1 MTDDLGVSTVREH
14 ERLDVRAILE
24 RNDLADE
31 DTVVALIVRGN
42 GSAPEVR
49 RATLEERGAHPSA
62 SSAAAK
68 DSSTI

>member
-1 MTDDLGVSTVREH
+1 MTNDLGVSTVREN

-42 GSAPEVR
+42 GSALEAR
-49 RATLEERGAHPSA
+49 RAPFQERN
-62 SSAAAK
+62 SSINHLIV
-68 DSSTI
+68 DGG